1 MKNLKSDYDVMNKLF
16 KKGIFIFRINAMVA
30 TSYFDQIY
38 AIQKYSSK
46 LTAMAITMLLT
57 WSAQKP
63 TQQLTSEF
71 LSIIST
77 YYASIFGTY

>member
-57 WSAQKP
+57 
-63 TQQLTSEF
+63 
-71 LSIIST
+71 
-77 YYASIFGTY
+77 